1 MRTEKGAFKPKL
13 ILQSIADDIRYDD
26 LPPIWREVNLN
37 TFSKTKSLYDF
48 QENALKNA
56 LKILHEY
63 YGKIHDYHPNENL
76 QINFKRKSHLLNL
89 YQADPSFPQNAL
101 DYDLSKRERKSTNLL
116 QEGYYPIED
125 NKVEFLHFINRMAF
139 WMATGAGKTLVIVK
153 LIEIL
158 KHLIQNSEIP
168 PNDILFLTY
177 REDLLEQF
185 KNFVE
190 EFNSSN
196 PHIYIN
202 LKSLKEYDSVKRGV
216 GSLFKDREI
225 IVFYYRSDLISDEQ
239 KEKLVDF
246 RNYDNEGRWFILLD
260 EAHKGDKEESKR
272 QIIYSIL
279 SRNGFLFNFSA
290 TFTDPSDF
298 LTTVFNFNLDRFI
311 SEGYGK
317 RLYLSQEE
325 IRAFRQ
331 EQDFSEREKR
341 KIVLKSLIL
350 LSYIRKFLEE
360 IRAGGNELYH
370 KPLLLVLV
378 NSVNVEEADLKLFFR
393 ELEKIGEGKFSEE
406 IFEEAKRELIE
417 GFERERELLIPDGD
431 VFELE
436 KDRMENLRFQDIL
449 SDVFNSP
456 SPGNI
461 EVLLHPKN
469 RQEMAFKLR
478 TSDRPFALVKIGDIS
493 GWLKRELEGY
503 EISERFEGESFFEEL
518 NSEES
523 DINILMGSRTFYEGW
538 DSNRPNIVLFINIGV
553 GTDAKKFVL
562 QSVGRGVRIEP
573 IKDKRLRL
581 LNLYRSG
588 MIKDELF
595 KRIKDLVAPIE
606 TLFVFG
612 TNPSAI
618 RETANILKE
627 EKQDLSLERYFT
639 INEEVQELPLYIP
652 VYKKSLF
659 TLADTRGPQKFPIS
673 EDDLELARDYLAFLE
688 DDRVFLMQNDNCD
701 VKTLKAIKESFKKVS
716 DFYRVNGEGSLGNP
730 FLILSRIVKHFSLIP
745 EELERFKKLEEEII
759 HFKRIRFLGREKLDE
774 FLKNLE
780 KVRSYKEK
788 ERELRNSQLSLEF
801 QEEILEGF
809 RERRF
814 DGIRIKYVPR
824 HYYLPIVLSE
834 RDKVEYLNHIIQVR
848 SEVEFIEGLERYLGK
863 KGNLF
868 ERFDWWAF
876 SKIDERTDGVFIP
889 WYNPKSHSLEHYHP
903 DFIFWLRRGR
913 DYYIVFI
920 DPKGMEHTDYQ
931 HRVDWY
937 RRLYEGK
944 VFEGREYG
952 LEDYRIRVY
961 LFLATRDI
969 HLLPDGYKEYWFDDI
984 ERAMEKILG

>member
-1 MRTEKGAFKPKL
+1 
-13 ILQSIADDIRYDD
+13 
-26 LPPIWREVNLN
+26 
-37 TFSKTKSLYDF
+37 
-48 QENALKNA
+48 
-56 LKILHEY
+56 
-63 YGKIHDYHPNENL
+63 
-76 QINFKRKSHLLNL
+76 
-89 YQADPSFPQNAL
+89 
-101 DYDLSKRERKSTNLL
+101 
-116 QEGYYPIED
+116 
-125 NKVEFLHFINRMAF
+125 
-139 WMATGAGKTLVIVK
+139 
-153 LIEIL
+153 
-158 KHLIQNSEIP
+158 
-168 PNDILFLTY
+168 
-177 REDLLEQF
+177 
-185 KNFVE
+185 
-190 EFNSSN
+190 
-196 PHIYIN
+196 
-202 LKSLKEYDSVKRGV
+202 
-216 GSLFKDREI
+216 
-225 IVFYYRSDLISDEQ
+225 
-239 KEKLVDF
+239 
-246 RNYDNEGRWFILLD
+246 
-260 EAHKGDKEESKR
+260 
-272 QIIYSIL
+272 
-279 SRNGFLFNFSA
+279 
-290 TFTDPSDF
+290 
-298 LTTVFNFNLDRFI
+298 
-311 SEGYGK
+311 
-317 RLYLSQEE
+317 
-325 IRAFRQ
+325 
-331 EQDFSEREKR
+331 DFSEREKR

-759 HFKRIRFLGREKLDE
+759 HFKRIRFLGREKLNE
-774 FLKNLE
+774 FLRDLE

-801 QEEILEGF
+801 QEEILEDY

-824 HYYLPIVLSE
+824 HYYLPVVLSE

-848 SEVEFIEGLERYLGK
+848 SEVEFI
-863 KGNLF
+863 
-868 ERFDWWAF
+868 
-876 SKIDERTDGVFIP
+876 
-889 WYNPKSHSLEHYHP
+889 
-903 DFIFWLRRGR
+903 
-913 DYYIVFI
+913 
-920 DPKGMEHTDYQ
+920 
-931 HRVDWY
+931 
-937 RRLYEGK
+937 
-944 VFEGREYG
+944 
-952 LEDYRIRVY
+952 
-961 LFLATRDI
+961 
-969 HLLPDGYKEYWFDDI
+969 
-984 ERAMEKILG
+984 

>member
-1 MRTEKGAFKPKL
+1 
-13 ILQSIADDIRYDD
+13 
-26 LPPIWREVNLN
+26 
-37 TFSKTKSLYDF
+37 
-48 QENALKNA
+48 
-56 LKILHEY
+56 
-63 YGKIHDYHPNENL
+63 
-76 QINFKRKSHLLNL
+76 
-89 YQADPSFPQNAL
+89 
-101 DYDLSKRERKSTNLL
+101 
-116 QEGYYPIED
+116 
-125 NKVEFLHFINRMAF
+125 
-139 WMATGAGKTLVIVK
+139 
-153 LIEIL
+153 
-158 KHLIQNSEIP
+158 
-168 PNDILFLTY
+168 
-177 REDLLEQF
+177 
-185 KNFVE
+185 
-190 EFNSSN
+190 
-196 PHIYIN
+196 
-202 LKSLKEYDSVKRGV
+202 
-216 GSLFKDREI
+216 
-225 IVFYYRSDLISDEQ
+225 
-239 KEKLVDF
+239 
-246 RNYDNEGRWFILLD
+246 
-260 EAHKGDKEESKR
+260 
-272 QIIYSIL
+272 
-279 SRNGFLFNFSA
+279 
-290 TFTDPSDF
+290 
-298 LTTVFNFNLDRFI
+298 
-311 SEGYGK
+311 
-317 RLYLSQEE
+317 
-325 IRAFRQ
+325 
-331 EQDFSEREKR
+331 
-341 KIVLKSLIL
+341 
-350 LSYIRKFLEE
+350 
-360 IRAGGNELYH
+360 
-370 KPLLLVLV
+370 
-378 NSVNVEEADLKLFFR
+378 
-393 ELEKIGEGKFSEE
+393 
-406 IFEEAKRELIE
+406 
-417 GFERERELLIPDGD
+417 
-431 VFELE
+431 
-436 KDRMENLRFQDIL
+436 
-449 SDVFNSP
+449 
-456 SPGNI
+456 
-461 EVLLHPKN
+461 
-469 RQEMAFKLR
+469 LR

-774 FLKNLE
+774 FLRDLE

-801 QEEILEGF
+801 QEEILEDY

-984 ERAMEKILG
+984 ERAMEKILGDV